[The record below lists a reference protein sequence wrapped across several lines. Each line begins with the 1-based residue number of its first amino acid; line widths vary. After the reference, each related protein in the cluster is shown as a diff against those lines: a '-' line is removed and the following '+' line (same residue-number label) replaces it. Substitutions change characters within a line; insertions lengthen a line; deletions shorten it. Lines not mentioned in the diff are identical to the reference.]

1 MYISSP
7 NMSKNYNLAWWHLE
21 PTFLHSVWLWCPYI
35 YTLHDIH
42 RCIEIDRC
50 SNSNDLYSDL
60 LSLPMRFLID
70 SIIFFPFFPLFPP
83 TPLNNKWLN
92 QLTKTQLTNWRT
104 QWSKKFPYF
113 FTQMKITQYHFML
126 YSIMPCINVATCN
139 AWNL

>member
-1 MYISSP
+1 MNMWITPYICIFQVP
-7 NMSKNYNLAWWHLE
+7 IWVRITAKHDDIWNLLSYTVCDCGVH
-21 PTFLHSVWLWCPYI
+21 I

-92 QLTKTQLTNWRT
+92 QLTITQLTNWRT

-113 FTQMKITQYHFML
+113 FYPNENHI
-126 YSIMPCINVATCN
+126 
-139 AWNL
+139 